1 MTNVEKV
8 EKLAK
13 EMSDE
18 LMDTGRQ
25 VWLAGL
31 GAVGMAGNTAQAVF
45 EMVVEEGLKMQKVE
59 RKRIDRVV
67 DDVTG
72 RVERLVDEVGDRVAE
87 VNKMLDTTV
96 QATTRAALTR
106 LGLPTRKDVM
116 DLMVRVDQLTAK
128 VETMKASKQ
137 RMAYAR

>member
-1 MTNVEKV
+1 MTNVEKM

-13 EMSDE
+13 DMSDE

-31 GAVGMAGNTAQAVF
+31 GAFGMAGNTAQAVF
-45 EMVVEEGLKMQKVE
+45 EMVVEEGLKLQKIE
-59 RKRIDRVV
+59 RKRIDSVV
-67 DDVTG
+67 DDVTD
-72 RVERLVDEVGDRVAE
+72 RVDRIVGEFGDRFAE
-87 VNKMLDTTV
+87 VNKLVDKTV
-96 QATTRAALTR
+96 EATTRAALTR
-106 LGLPTRKDVM
+106 LGLPTRKDVT

-128 VETMKASKQ
+128 VENLKASKR